1 MAARPASTPA
11 ITTGVTS
18 PHHTIARC
26 AAIARMKNSA
36 SVSSGIHGTGRV
48 RRAKYPAT
56 SSPDTIMN
64 QPEACAS
71 VTGAHSL
78 IVLRITGFVE
88 RS

>member
-1 MAARPASTPA
+1 M
-11 ITTGVTS
+11 
-18 PHHTIARC
+18 C
-26 AAIARMKNSA
+26 A
-36 SVSSGIHGTGRV
+36 V
-48 RRAKYPAT
+48 AKYPAT

-64 QPEACAS
+64 QPETCAS